1 MIALVALL
9 VAAAG
14 CGADRQGYCTGK
26 ALTHDIAYGEATRL
40 KINTALG
47 DVVSIEFPEG
57 VRMKGAPAL
66 GNAAI
71 FKYQAQETEPL
82 RVLVWPRMPRGG
94 NLTTED
100 LLGQRG
106 NLQIFMDSGATLLV
120 DLRVARS
127 RESVQRVVL
136 AFPER
141 VREREFVK
149 EQLAEQA
156 RRLTAAFEEE
166 KAALSN
172 TVVEQ
177 SRRRMAR
184 AMLDR
189 MHCESLRERAMHDL
203 LVVRV
208 HRICRIGA
216 ETFVAFEVHN
226 RRRDLFHLK
235 DVVLREASD
244 DEGNVEA
251 LVEWRGD
258 PTLAFD
264 ERVFGMAIFGIEG
277 DAARAYALTVIE
289 DGGAKREVVV
299 DGIAF

>member
-1 MIALVALL
+1 MLALVLL
-9 VAAAG
+9 IAAAE
-14 CGADRQGYCTGK
+14 CSADGQGYCTR
-26 ALTHDIAYGEATRL
+26 ASITHDIAYGVATRL

-71 FKYQAQETEPL
+71 FEYRAQETEPL

-94 NLTTED
+94 HLSPDD

-106 NLQIFMDSGATLLV
+106 NLQIFLDSGATLLV
-120 DLRVARS
+120 DLRVEKS
-127 RESVQRVVL
+127 RRAVQRVVL
-136 AFPER
+136 QFPER
-141 VREREFVK
+141 EREREYVR

-156 RRLTAAFEEE
+156 RKLRAAFEEE
-166 KAALSN
+166 KAELSK

-184 AMLDR
+184 AMLER
-189 MHCESLRERAMHDL
+189 MYCESLRERAMHDL
-203 LVVRV
+203 LVVRA

-226 RRRDLFHLK
+226 RRKDLFHL
-235 DVVLREASD
+235 DGVVLREASD
-244 DEGNVEA
+244 EEGTVDA
-251 LVEWRGD
+251 LVEWAGE

-264 ERVFGMAIFGIEG
+264 ERVFGMAIFAVEG
-277 DAARAYALTVIE
+277 EAAREYALTVIE

-299 DGIAF
+299 DGIEF